1 MMGGAAAPVWTNRH
15 GTGAGGSQTGA
26 RKASNVSAVGGGFFP
41 TLSMGG
47 GAGVS
52 SRSQRIRGVGS

>member
-1 MMGGAAAPVWTNRH
+1 MSRAAVARVWTNRR
-15 GTGAGGSQTGA
+15 GSGADPSQTCA
-26 RKASNVSAVGGGFFP
+26 QNPANVSAVGGGFFP

-52 SRSQRIRGVGS
+52 DRSRLAFGAGS

>member
-1 MMGGAAAPVWTNRH
+1 VTRAAAPRVWTNWH
-15 GTGAGGSQTGA
+15 ETGAGGSQTRALNLG
-26 RKASNVSAVGGGFFP
+26 SVSAVGGGFFP

-52 SRSQRIRGVGS
+52 GRSGRAWEAGS

>member
-1 MMGGAAAPVWTNRH
+1 MRRGAAETVWTNRRE
-15 GTGAGGSQTGA
+15 TGASASQTGA
-26 RKASNVSAVGGGFFP
+26 PKPDNVSAVGGGFFP

-52 SRSQRIRGVGS
+52 GRSRLVWGAGS